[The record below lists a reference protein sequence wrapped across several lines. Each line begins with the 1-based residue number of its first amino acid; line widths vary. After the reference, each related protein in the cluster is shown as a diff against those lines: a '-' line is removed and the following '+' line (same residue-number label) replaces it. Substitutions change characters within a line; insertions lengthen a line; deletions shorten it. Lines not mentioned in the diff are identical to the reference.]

1 MSLPLHGIALTDLF
15 AYDALSSD
23 EERTMRN
30 LWAIAVTA
38 KLTGFD
44 RKFQCLI
51 DKAYEY
57 EPISSKI
64 VKVGKTAAGGK

>member
-1 MSLPLHGIALTDLF
+1 
-15 AYDALSSD
+15 
-23 EERTMRN
+23 MRN
-30 LWAIAVTA
+30 LWAIAMTA

-44 RKFQCLI
+44 RSFECLI

-64 VKVGKTAAGGK
+64 AKVGKTAAGGK

>member
-1 MSLPLHGIALTDLF
+1 
-15 AYDALSSD
+15 
-23 EERTMRN
+23 MRN

-44 RKFQCLI
+44 RKFQFDNAC
-51 DKAYEY
+51 EY

-64 VKVGKTAAGGK
+64 AKVGKTEAGGK